1 MSCKCMVTKLK
12 SFILNLLKPFQMWLQ
27 RKGYQEPKITSDTI
41 KMLLMRIMPGDI
53 LLSYESGRLTSPFIK
68 GQFKHAAIVSDD
80 LYVIE
85 AVGDDY
91 QVDWKGERK
100 NLGGVRKVKLEDW
113 LWRKNQIAVLRHH
126 NKIVADKASVECKT
140 YLGWDY
146 DYWFNRNNKAY
157 YCSELVYISYAK
169 FDPTFMA
176 FIPENADILP
186 DYYLKS
192 LSLDLMFNS
201 KESMLWLGKYS

>member
-1 MSCKCMVTKLK
+1 MGTKIK

-27 RKGYQEPKITSDTI
+27 RQGYQEPVITSDTI

-91 QVDWKGERK
+91 QIDWKGERK
-100 NLGGVRKVKLEDW
+100 NLGGVRNIVTGK
-113 LWRKNQIAVLRHH
+113 QIGRAHV
-126 NKIVADKASVECKT
+126 
-140 YLGWDY
+140 
-146 DYWFNRNNKAY
+146 
-157 YCSELVYISYAK
+157 
-169 FDPTFMA
+169 
-176 FIPENADILP
+176 
-186 DYYLKS
+186 
-192 LSLDLMFNS
+192 
-201 KESMLWLGKYS
+201 

>member
-1 MSCKCMVTKLK
+1 MVIKIK

-27 RKGYQEPKITSDTI
+27 RQGYQEPKITSDTI
-41 KMLLMRIMPGDI
+41 NMLLMRIMPGDI

-68 GQFKHAAIVSDD
+68 GHFKHAAIVSDD

-113 LWRKNQIAVLRHH
+113 LWRKNQIAVLRHK
-126 NKIVADKASVECKT
+126 NLAYAIKASLECKT
-140 YLGWDY
+140 YIGWGY
-146 DYWFNRNNKAY
+146 DYSFSKDNKAY
-157 YCSELVYISYAK
+157 YCSELVYISFSK
-169 FDPTFMA
+169 FDNEFMR
-176 FIPENADILP
+176 FVPECVDILP

-192 LSLDLMFNS
+192 LGLDLMFNS
-201 KESMLWLGKYS
+201 RIDNQWRAKSI